1 MDGTNTAQ
9 LEAIERSAV
18 ILDQSPLWLE
28 AIEPLLERIGVKI
41 TGKAIRPER
50 ALALVEDTQPDA
62 FLVELMP
69 DGGEFDTIE
78 CIREAQLR
86 MPNVKVIVLGM
97 SREAESIASAL
108 EAGAFAYIVKTAHP
122 DDIGAAVRQ
131 AFQST
136 IFFATGHRPARAR
149 VGGSSSEAIG
159 ILDSLTKR
167 ELEIL
172 RLVAEGHSN
181 GQLARMLWV
190 TEQTVK
196 FHLSNVYR
204 KLGVSNRTEASRW
217 AQVHDLLAGPD
228 EHELPPLAAA
238 A

>member
-1 MDGTNTAQ
+1 MEGMQTAGDVS
-9 LEAIERSAV
+9 ISRSAV
-18 ILDQSPLWLE
+18 VLDQSPLWLD
-28 AIEPLLERIGVKI
+28 AIEPLLERIGVEI
-41 TGKAIRPER
+41 AGKATTAEH
-50 ALALVEDTQPDA
+50 ALSLVEGTQPDA
-62 FLVELMP
+62 FLVELTSE
-69 DGGEFDTIE
+69 GGDFETAE
-78 CIREAQLR
+78 CIRQAREAAPDVQ
-86 MPNVKVIVLGM
+86 VIVLGM
-97 SREAESIASAL
+97 SRDKDSIAEAL

-122 DDIGAAVRQ
+122 DDIGVAVRQ

-149 VGGSSSEAIG
+149 QAASSTEA
-159 ILDSLTKR
+159 LEALEALTKR

-204 KLGVSNRTEASRW
+204 KLGVANRTEASRW
-217 AQVHDLLAGPD
+217 AQVHDVLVEPGDAVEPTLAT
-228 EHELPPLAAA
+228 AA
-238 A
+238 